1 MGALTLDG
9 GASLDEKFPIRPIRP
24 IKQHFIKKSSLF
36 SLFVHISFVTLCI
49 ICIFYTY
56 PTTFSTQ
63 NKLLYIKLFFMKKQL
78 YFEQEYVAPELEV
91 ISMSVEAGFSLS
103 MGIAEAEEDWYGDF

>member
-1 MGALTLDG
+1 M
-9 GASLDEKFPIRPIRP
+9 
-24 IKQHFIKKSSLF
+24 
-36 SLFVHISFVTLCI
+36 FVHISFVTLYA
-49 ICIFYTY
+49 ICIYLY
-56 PTTFSTQ
+56 ISASKNPTFSTQ

-103 MGIAEAEEDWYGDF
+103 MGIDDAEEDFYGDF